1 MLLLAGAQILGGD
14 VHDAVGVDVEGDLD
28 LRHAAAG
35 GGDAVQVEAAQGL
48 VVLGHLTLALEHVD
62 LHGGLVVGG
71 GGEDLALLDGDGGV
85 ALDELGEY
93 AAHGLNAQGQGGD
106 VQQQQALDVAAEHAA
121 LDGRAHGHALVGVD
135 ALEGLLAGEAS
146 SQPPA
151 RRGYGW
157 SRPPAAPC

>member
-1 MLLLAGAQILGGD
+1 MLLLAGAQILGGH

-85 ALDELGEY
+85 ALDQLG
-93 AAHGLNAQGQGGD
+93 ASRRPWSQCPGTGG
-106 VQQQQALDVAAEHAA
+106 
-121 LDGRAHGHALVGVD
+121 
-135 ALEGLLAGEAS
+135 
-146 SQPPA
+146 
-151 RRGYGW
+151 
-157 SRPPAAPC
+157 